1 MESKVQPRRAALSI
15 RAKMLLSFLMILLI
29 CLLGTFGYVKSTGIL
44 LDFNADEQEK
54 YYESVQLENQCKRIA
69 KTVTGYIGNQN
80 AETEAEYAS
89 QKERITMTRKRLVPA
104 DAEEQSYLRALE
116 NLIESYFIEA
126 DRTMAA
132 LKEKQR
138 TYYIPYYRSQK
149 IQDYLSNYFSAYIEY
164 LLERDAQRYDELS
177 MQVSRGRTMI
187 GATMVLLIGLVLA
200 FIWTFTRG
208 ITEPLSL
215 LVKASREMASGNL
228 EAPLIP
234 EKTQDEIGELTHSF
248 NLMQTNIRGYVHELK
263 VAGELSDKLHQEE
276 LKNVRMH
283 ELLREAQL
291 SALRAQINPHFLFNT
306 LNVISRA
313 AVYDDPHVAEHLI
326 ADLAALL
333 RYSLGHVDQQTT
345 LAEEI
350 AIVDRYIKIQQYRFG
365 DRVRYE
371 KRIEPGC
378 ERALMPSMIFQP
390 LVENA
395 VSHGTEKME
404 NGGRVVIGARHSQNR
419 LILFVYDD
427 GAGISEEQRKK
438 IYEASEV
445 PEVGRE
451 KHIGIL
457 NVMKRVRMETGG
469 KMEIVPNLRRG
480 TLIRIELE
488 YRETEE
494 AEHV

>member
-1 MESKVQPRRAALSI
+1 MKGKEKTGQTALSI
-15 RAKMLLSFLMILLI
+15 RSKMLLSFLMILLI

-44 LDFNADEQEK
+44 LDFNVDEQEK

-69 KTVTGYIGNQN
+69 KTVTSYIGNQGP
-80 AETEAEYAS
+80 EIEIEYEA
-89 QKERITMTRKRLVPA
+89 QKERIKMTRQKLVPV

-126 DRTMAA
+126 NQTMTA

-138 TYYIPYYRSQK
+138 TYYIPYYRSEK
-149 IQDYLSNYFSAYIEY
+149 IQDYLNNYFSAYIEY
-164 LLERDAQRYDELS
+164 LLEKDAQRFEQLS
-177 MQVSRGRTMI
+177 VQVSRGRTMI
-187 GATMVLLIGLVLA
+187 GATMILLVGLVLT

-234 EKTQDEIGELTHSF
+234 EKRQDEIGELTHSF
-248 NLMQTNIRGYVHELK
+248 NVMQANIRGYVHELK
-263 VAGELSDKLHQEE
+263 VAGELSEKLHQEE
-276 LKNVRMH
+276 LKNVQMH

-313 AVYDDPHVAEHLI
+313 AVYDDPHVAEELI

-333 RYSLGHVDQQTT
+333 RYSLGHVDQQST

-350 AIVDRYIKIQQYRFG
+350 AIADRYIKIQQYRFG

-371 KRIEPGC
+371 KRIEEGC

-404 NGGRVVIGARHSQNR
+404 NGGKVVIGARRSEKR

-427 GAGISEEQRKK
+427 GVGISEEQRKK
-438 IYEASEV
+438 IYEESEA
-445 PEVGRE
+445 PEIGRE

-469 KMEIVPNLRRG
+469 KVEIIPNLKRG
-480 TLIRIELE
+480 TLIWIELE

-494 AEHV
+494 TEHV